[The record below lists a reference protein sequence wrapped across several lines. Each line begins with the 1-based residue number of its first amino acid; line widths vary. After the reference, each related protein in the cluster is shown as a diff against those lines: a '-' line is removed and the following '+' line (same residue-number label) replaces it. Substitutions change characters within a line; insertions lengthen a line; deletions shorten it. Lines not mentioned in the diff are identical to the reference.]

1 MPTQEETL
9 ATVLGALD
17 AQQQQLVQIREIM
30 VDLLGDKAAPKLKQS
45 QNQLFKLDDIQ
56 AYYPSIKLSKYTNF
70 RKVPRTIAY
79 APTDDN
85 GKVNKNAPCIK
96 NNTAYYEFVLD
107 PSVKVGDGQYKFM
120 TKKGGYF
127 IRVMGVARN
136 EMLIYRRVYKAHDS
150 KKSFAQPLP
159 GINDDYKITDEL
171 YKYLVKIFSE
181 NFGSRFLA
189 MDSLAKYTGLH
200 IRKVQRIRAAWTNM
214 ERQKNKG
221 IAVQRGQS

>member
-17 AQQQQLVQIREIM
+17 DQQKQMGHLREII
-30 VDLLGDKAAPKLKQS
+30 VDLLGDKAAPKLPQS
-45 QNQLFKLDDIQ
+45 QVAPIGVDNMQ
-56 AYYPSIKLSKYTNF
+56 AHYPSIKLSKYTNF
-70 RKVPRTIAY
+70 RKVPWTRAY

-85 GKVNKNAPCIK
+85 GKIHKDAPCI
-96 NNTAYYEFVLD
+96 NNSTLYYEFILD
-107 PSVKVGDGQYKFM
+107 PAVKTGNGQYKFL
-120 TKKGGYF
+120 TKQGGYF
-127 IRVMGVARN
+127 IHVMGIARH

-150 KKSFAQPLP
+150 HKMLSQPLP

-171 YKYLVKIFSE
+171 YKYLVGIFSE

-200 IRKVQRIRAAWTNM
+200 IRKVQRIRAAWTTK
-214 ERQKNKG
+214 ERQKIKNNAGK
-221 IAVQRGQS
+221 